1 MRFRLQSSKREI
13 KMLNRLLKVKLPY
26 VSEDG
31 LIERFNFIVKTINQ
45 SIPGEKFEIVYTIEG
60 IIRTMNKIASS
71 LNSRKILKMNI
82 RYINDENDL
91 IEGINWMVKLLNS
104 TKV

>member
-1 MRFRLQSSKREI
+1 M
-13 KMLNRLLKVKLPY
+13 VKLPY
-26 VSEDG
+26 ASEDG

-45 SIPGEKFEIVYTIEG
+45 SIPGQKFDIADNVEDV
-60 IIRTMNKIASS
+60 IRSMNKIASS

-91 IEGINWMVKLLNS
+91 IDGINWMVKLLNS
-104 TKV
+104 AKV